1 MPDNKTIEQLVSE
14 NFRNF
19 VREHAHD
26 DVCRLRLKYGSDE
39 AAAFAIDQIEARQKT
54 GRKLPTWAENESLL
68 FPSPLSAEQ
77 ASSEETARCKQ
88 RLFGGRFDTICDLTG
103 GLGVDT
109 LYFSQTAEN
118 VSYIERFPRYCEVA
132 RHNFDRLGCRN
143 ITVVC
148 ADCREYLQ
156 APHPHHALYYI
167 DPARRGEG
175 NRRVFGLADCEPDIA
190 EVWQRVAAEGAR
202 LLVKASPM
210 LDISQTLREYAA
222 TDVYVLSVKNECKEL
237 LFLLSPACSDEAVIH
252 CINLADGREQ
262 TYSFTPAGEAAL
274 PTPVPPAALGAYL
287 YEPNAS
293 ILKAGAY
300 KSACRDF
307 GVSKLSAS
315 SHLYTSEKLVSDFQG
330 RIFEIVETLPFS
342 RQTLKTCAARYPQ
355 ANLTCRNFPLS
366 ADELRRQ
373 AKIKEGGETYI
384 FATTWKND
392 KILIVC
398 LKAYVC

>member
-1 MPDNKTIEQLVSE
+1 MSDNKIIKQLVFG
-14 NFRNF
+14 NFSDF

-39 AAAFAIDQIEARQKT
+39 AAAFAIDQIEARQKS

-88 RLFGGRFDTICDLTG
+88 RLFGTRFDTICDLTG

-132 RHNFDRLGCRN
+132 RHNLDRLGRRN

-156 APHPHHALYYI
+156 TPHPHHALYYI
-167 DPARRGEG
+167 DPARRGGG

-252 CINLADGREQ
+252 CINLADGGEQ
-262 TYSFTPAGEAAL
+262 TYSFTLSKEAAL
-274 PTPVPPAALGAYL
+274 PAPVPPAALGAYL

-300 KSACRDF
+300 KSVCCDF

-342 RQTLKTCAARYPQ
+342 RQMLKTCAAHYPQ

-392 KILIVC
+392 KILIICRKVSVC
-398 LKAYVC
+398 